1 MAGGARLVP
10 CLTLASSLALVAC
23 APSVT
28 GGAQPTVAMASVAH
42 APLVTIT
49 EPDATVAATL
59 APLVEAAGPQTL
71 FVPATSA
78 RCPADMALVGDRVCV
93 DRFEGSIVRFTG
105 GKEEPWS
112 AYASLDDLTGD
123 FRAKSLPNVVP
134 QGYISGR
141 QAETACRASGKR
153 LCTAS
158 EWETGC
164 RGARGTTFP
173 YGAERRAHVCNDDIR
188 ERHPVVEAA
197 ATAGVRSDRLWTD
210 GMNLPQVNQLPDTLL
225 PTGTRE
231 SCVSSDGLYDMVG
244 NLHEW
249 VAEADG
255 TFRGGYY
262 MDTSQNGE
270 GCGYQTTAHDFGYHD
285 YSTGFRC
292 CADPESVE

>member
-1 MAGGARLVP
+1 VNGAAQAP
-10 CLTLASSLALVAC
+10 VA
-23 APSVT
+23 
-28 GGAQPTVAMASVAH
+28 VAH
-42 APLVTIT
+42 ASSQPLVTIT

-71 FVPATSA
+71 FVPATST
-78 RCPADMALVGDRVCV
+78 RCPSDMALVADRVCV
-93 DRFEGSIVRFTG
+93 DRFEGSVVRFVSG
-105 GKEEPWS
+105 REEPWS
-112 AYASLDDLTGD
+112 PYTSLDDAQAELGRGEL
-123 FRAKSLPNVVP
+123 RAKSQPHVVP
-134 QGYISGR
+134 QGYISGH
-141 QAETACRASGKR
+141 QAELACRASGKR

-164 RGARGTTFP
+164 RGARATTFP

-197 ATAGVRSDRLWTD
+197 SSAGVRSDRLWTD
-210 GMNLPQVNQLPDTLL
+210 GMNLPQINQLPDTLL
-225 PTGTRE
+225 PTGARE
-231 SCVSSDGLYDMVG
+231 ECVSTDGLYDMVG